1 MRPINLLP
9 RVPLSRRLLKPVIAA
24 IIMVTA
30 VVAVGIFLLYDQ
42 YRDTNR
48 MYEAEIARLET
59 QMLELLASER
69 PPRYADVTAYRE
81 LVERLE
87 RSGRDWGP
95 MFELAGGLLP
105 RGSSIASV
113 AADENGKVTLSVR
126 MSDLAGIA
134 AYSAAL
140 REAEP
145 VADAAVVSI
154 RLESSLTA
162 DGAAVRAVPVYSALI
177 ELQLAHPTGTEGAG
191 S

>member
-1 MRPINLLP
+1 
-9 RVPLSRRLLKPVIAA
+9 
-24 IIMVTA
+24 
-30 VVAVGIFLLYDQ
+30 
-42 YRDTNR
+42 
-48 MYEAEIARLET
+48 
-59 QMLELLASER
+59 
-69 PPRYADVTAYRE
+69 VTAYRE

>member
-69 PPRYADVTAYRE
+69 P
-81 LVERLE
+81 
-87 RSGRDWGP
+87 
-95 MFELAGGLLP
+95 
-105 RGSSIASV
+105 
-113 AADENGKVTLSVR
+113 
-126 MSDLAGIA
+126 
-134 AYSAAL
+134 
-140 REAEP
+140 
-145 VADAAVVSI
+145 
-154 RLESSLTA
+154 
-162 DGAAVRAVPVYSALI
+162 RA
-177 ELQLAHPTGTEGAG
+177 TRT
-191 S
+191 

>member
-1 MRPINLLP
+1 
-9 RVPLSRRLLKPVIAA
+9 V
-24 IIMVTA
+24 
-30 VVAVGIFLLYDQ
+30 
-42 YRDTNR
+42 
-48 MYEAEIARLET
+48 
-59 QMLELLASER
+59 
-69 PPRYADVTAYRE
+69 
-81 LVERLE
+81 
-87 RSGRDWGP
+87 
-95 MFELAGGLLP
+95 FELAAGLLP
-105 RGSSIASV
+105 RASSIASV
-113 AADENGKVTLSVR
+113 TADRDGKVTLEVR
-126 MSDLAGIA
+126 MPGLAEIA